1 MMVFARYEKWH
12 VHAFEQLFGGASTRV
27 LAEIELPRPE
37 ADCVLPH
44 NANWRHCLRKRNMVN
59 R

>member
-1 MMVFARYEKWH
+1 MMVFARHEKWH

-44 NANWRHCLRKRNMVN
+44 NANCEALFAEA
-59 R
+59 